1 MVKVRCGKCPTPQW
15 GDEIVYSA
23 WRHAVARKDGDLVFL
38 TDDKT
43 IVDNIRQ
50 TNTIFCAQR
59 QAVKKIVDEEDLVKA
74 NIASF
79 GDDIGKVTNRITA
92 MFDLQA
98 QFDQDSEEYSI
109 LDYRIKSGQ
118 LFQQNAINL
127 VAPCSNAR

>member
-1 MVKVRCGKCPTPQW
+1 M
-15 GDEIVYSA
+15 
-23 WRHAVARKDGDLVFL
+23 

-59 QAVKKIVDEEDLVKA
+59 QAAKKVVDEEDLVKA

-98 QFDQDSEEYSI
+98 QFELGSEEYEI
-109 LDYRIKSGQ
+109 LDYRIKCGQ
-118 LFQQNAINL
+118 L
-127 VAPCSNAR
+127 